1 MKVLVAYE
9 YRYRFYREVIARAI
23 VNHRPHLQVRHVG
36 LEQLKRELVLLDPHA
51 VISSQPN
58 GIDASNTVVAWVEL
72 PVEPSSPGNIC
83 LDGNH
88 VKADN
93 LTLVEVLRVL
103 DEAEAL
109 LEADE
114 RQQSGRRSGRGE
126 PLPPPRLHFRAIW

>member
-1 MKVLVAYE
+1 VA
-9 YRYRFYREVIARAI
+9 
-23 VNHRPHLQVRHVG
+23 
-36 LEQLKRELVLLDPHA
+36 
-51 VISSQPN
+51 
-58 GIDASNTVVAWVEL
+58 L
-72 PVEPSSPGNIC
+72 PVEPSSPAVIFLEG
-83 LDGNH
+83 DH